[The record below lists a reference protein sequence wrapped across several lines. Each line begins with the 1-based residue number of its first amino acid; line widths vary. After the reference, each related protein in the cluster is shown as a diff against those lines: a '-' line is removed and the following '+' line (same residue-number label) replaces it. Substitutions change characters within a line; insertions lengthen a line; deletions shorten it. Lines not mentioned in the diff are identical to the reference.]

1 MDGAVYEWN
10 ISSFKRVGECILKS
24 CSYTSVSLSPDSR
37 TVYAVGSDKT
47 MKEIY
52 DGQVCHL
59 DIIWLSFKDFI
70 GNELSTKI

>member
-10 ISSFKRVGECILKS
+10 TSNFKRDGESILKS

-37 TVYAVGSDKT
+37 TMYAVGSDKT

-52 DGQVCHL
+52 DGQVCQPN
-59 DIIWLSFKDFI
+59 I
-70 GNELSTKI
+70 T